1 MKWNDE
7 YWPLL
12 LWLYK
17 RKPEGVKAVY
27 SHGLVDIALRLHI
40 HPSDLHKR
48 MMELRNPKSPYL
60 KLLLD
65 EYQNPKK
72 LNKAAKILM
81 EQEGFGTAG
90 KYYDEVDTNE
100 SWELDFRPLDE
111 RKDVMP
117 IHLILILDQYFRLTP
132 TTMVTQTEEIQDL
145 AKLIKLTPSLITQIM
160 EIFQFCDPYLN
171 RGDIMID
178 PLLFP
183 CQNIWNRYGND
194 DIEKLASLAA
204 QLKEYFR

>member
-7 YWPLL
+7 YWPML

-27 SHGLVDIALRLHI
+27 SHDVVDIALRLHI
-40 HPSDLHKR
+40 HPSDLHKK
-48 MMELRNPKSPYL
+48 MMELRNPASPYL
-60 KLLLD
+60 KHVLE

-72 LNKAAKILM
+72 LNKAMKILM
-81 EQEGFGTAG
+81 EKDGYGTSG
-90 KYYDEVDTNE
+90 KYYDEIDTKE

-111 RKDVMP
+111 RKDIMP
-117 IHLILILDQYFRLTP
+117 VHLILILDQYFRLTP
-132 TTMVTQTEEIQDL
+132 TTMVTQTEEIQEL
-145 AKLIKLTPSLITQIM
+145 AKLLKISASLITQIM

-178 PLLFP
+178 PLLCP
-183 CQNIWNRYGND
+183 CQEIWNRYGNED
-194 DIEKLASLAA
+194 TEKLAALAA